1 MSGGTTFGGDNIHYY
16 TVPCIVDEI
25 HCVQTDGGGG
35 NMIQCGDGGNMIQ
48 CDACNQLH

>member
-1 MSGGTTFGGDNIHYY
+1 MRSSSYIYLFFLAIP
-16 TVPCIVDEI
+16 VPCIVDEI